1 MWKIIQSNEAYN
13 KFLELFTKLHDKDFP
28 VRKIKIKPKR
38 ISGP

>member
-1 MWKIIQSNEAYN
+1 MTEPNEACN
-13 KFLELFTKLHDKDFP
+13 KFLEIFTKLHEKYFP